1 MLAKTTY
8 HGVRMKKITCIAIL
22 LLSTSLLLLFACTST
37 TSQYDYKETEELVS
51 FVNRAVDL
59 IEEYGEEAFPQ
70 FRIKGSEWD
79 HDDLYIFVWGLD
91 GMCYVYPPDVS
102 GEGKNMLDLK
112 DINGKP
118 IGKQFVEAVS
128 GDASEGW
135 IHYQWPKPNSK
146 IPIWKSTYLEKAVAP
161 SGKSYLVGSGL
172 YEMPIDKAFVVYNV
186 NQAVELLEEKG
197 KDAFDDLR
205 STKSPYRFMDCYIF
219 IKDMNGNE
227 LFNAAFPELE
237 GTNIMELKDA
247 DGQLFVKKELEILK
261 NKNQCW
267 NDYMWPKPKQKE
279 PSLKRVF
286 VKKALVDGEILIV
299 GCGYYPLK

>member
-1 MLAKTTY
+1 
-8 HGVRMKKITCIAIL
+8 MKKFTCIAQLFFSI
-22 LLSTSLLLLFACTST
+22 SLLFLFACTST
-37 TSQYDYKETEELVS
+37 TSQYNYKKTEELVS

-59 IEEYGEEAFPQ
+59 IEKYGEEAFPQ

-91 GMCYVYPPDVS
+91 GMRYVYPPDVS

-118 IGKQFVEAVS
+118 IGKLFVEAVS
-128 GDASEGW
+128 SDAGEGW
-135 IHYQWPKPNSK
+135 VHYQWPKPKND
-146 IPIWKSTYLEKAVAP
+146 IPIWKSTFLKKAVTP
-161 SGKSYLVGSGL
+161 SGKAYLVGSGL
-172 YEMPIDKAFVVYNV
+172 YEMPVDKAFVVYNV

-197 KDAFDDLR
+197 KSAFDDLR
-205 STKSPYRFMDCYIF
+205 STEGPYRFMDCYIF
-219 IKDMNGNE
+219 IKDMKGNE

-247 DGQLFVKKELEILK
+247 DGQLFVKKELKILK
-261 NKNQCW
+261 NKDQCW
-267 NDYMWPKPKQKE
+267 NDYMWPKPGQKE

-286 VKKALVDGEILIV
+286 VKKAIVDGEILVI
-299 GCGYYPLK
+299 GCGYYPPK

>member
-1 MLAKTTY
+1 
-8 HGVRMKKITCIAIL
+8 MKKFTCIAIL

-37 TSQYDYKETEELVS
+37 TSQYDYKKTEELVS

-59 IEEYGEEAFPQ
+59 IEKYGEEAFPQ

-79 HDDLYIFVWGLD
+79 HDDLYIFVWGVD
-91 GMCYVYPPDVS
+91 GMRYVYPPDVS

-118 IGKQFVEAVS
+118 IGKLFVEAIS
-128 GDASEGW
+128 GETGEGW
-135 IHYQWPKPNSK
+135 VHYQWPKPESD
-146 IPIWKSTYLEKAVAP
+146 IPIWKSTFLKKAVAP
-161 SGKSYLVGSGL
+161 SGKTFLVGSGL

-186 NQAVELLEEKG
+186 NQAVELLGQKG
-197 KDAFDDLR
+197 KIAFTELR
-205 STKSPYRFMDCYIF
+205 STAGPYRFMNCYVF

-237 GTNIMELKDA
+237 GTNIMELKDT

-261 NKNQCW
+261 NKDQCW
-267 NDYMWPKPKQKE
+267 NDYMWPKPGQKE

-286 VKKALVDGEILIV
+286 VKKALVDGEILVV
-299 GCGYYPLK
+299 GCGYYPPK